1 MTDNITRVGKHG
13 APYSVDFL
21 TQLRN
26 DLQQLAA
33 DVDDTRYATRLLQA
47 ASAVNMIRS
56 NNAAGRKE

>member
-1 MTDNITRVGKHG
+1 MTDKITRIGKHG
-13 APYSVDFL
+13 APYGVDFL

-26 DLQQLAA
+26 DLKQLAA

-56 NNAAGRKE
+56 NNAHS